1 MSIKQLI
8 TDFLE
13 DLEIAKN
20 RSQRTIIA
28 YSHYLN
34 RFSQFLEKS
43 LNITDPGQ
51 IDLEA
56 IRQFRLYLAR
66 YKDETDQPL
75 SIKTQGYHLI
85 SLRSFLKFLAKR
97 DINTLAAERIDLP
110 KFEPRTISFLEAKEL
125 EDLLNAPKGT
135 NVSSKRDKAILELLF
150 STGLRLSEIAA
161 LGHED
166 ISFDRGEMRVVGKGR
181 KERIVFISDRAKIA
195 ISNYLSDRHD
205 EDEALFIRHSLNADQ
220 VGDENSLRLSVR
232 GIERIV
238 EKYAKVA
245 GLTKKVSPHTLRH
258 SFATDLLINGADIRS
273 VQAMLGHSSIQT
285 TQVYTHITN
294 QQLKEVHDAF
304 HATRRATK

>member
-13 DLEIAKN
+13 DLEVAKN

-56 IRQFRLYLAR
+56 IRQFRLYLTR
-66 YKDETDQPL
+66 YKDQTEEPL

-97 DINTLAAERIDLP
+97 DINTLASEKIDLP
-110 KFEPRTISFLEAKEL
+110 KFEPRQISFLEAGEL

-135 NVSSKRDKAILELLF
+135 TIASKRDKAILELLF

-161 LGHED
+161 LGRED
-166 ISFDRGEMRVVGKGR
+166 INFDRGEMRVVGKGR
-181 KERIVFISDRAKIA
+181 KERIVFISDSAKLA
-195 ISNYLSDRHD
+195 ISDYLASRHD

-220 VGDENSLRLSVR
+220 VGDEDSLRLSVR

-238 EKYAKVA
+238 EKYAKIA

-304 HATRRATK
+304 HATRRGTK